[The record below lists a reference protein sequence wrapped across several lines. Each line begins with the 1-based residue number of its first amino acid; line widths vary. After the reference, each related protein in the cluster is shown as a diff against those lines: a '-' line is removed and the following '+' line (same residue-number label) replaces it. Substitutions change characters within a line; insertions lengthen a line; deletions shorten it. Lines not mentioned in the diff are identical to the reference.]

1 MFLSRF
7 KLNYG
12 PWFGLCLLLGSGL
25 FSLGCGHSGGTSNL
39 LPPVVNNT
47 LPITVNAGPAGNYA
61 DGAFTSVTVCVPK
74 TTNCQV
80 IHGVLV
86 DTGSVGLRLLASA
99 LTVNLSNQTSGSA
112 TVGEC
117 LPFSS
122 FYTWGPVA
130 NADVKLAGETA
141 SNLPIQIIN
150 ASGFAA
156 APSGCTSQGLSAV
169 NTVNDLGANGILGV
183 GIYNH
188 DCGSGCTATT
198 NNPNLYYACTS
209 SSCTAMNQ
217 PLANQVQ
224 NPVSLFAHDN
234 NGVIISLPSIS
245 ASGALT
251 ASGSLIFG
259 IGTQADNGLGSA
271 TVFATNSSGN
281 INVSYK
287 GTKYS
292 NSYIDSGSNGYFF
305 LDSTTTGL
313 PACSK
318 NTGFYCPTNP
328 ATFSV
333 TLAGSNASTGNLSFS
348 IDNADALFGSSD
360 TAYNDLGGPNPN
372 SFDFGLA
379 FFFGRNVYTAINGAN
394 TPGGV
399 GPYWAY

>member
-1 MFLSRF
+1 MFSSRF
-7 KLNYG
+7 KSKYG
-12 PWFGLCLLLGSGL
+12 PWLGLSLLLGAGL
-25 FSLGCGHSGGTSNL
+25 FFLGCGHSGGAANL
-39 LPPVVNNT
+39 LPPAVNNT

-61 DGAFTSVTVCVPK
+61 DGAFTSVTVCAPK
-74 TTNCQV
+74 STNCQT
-80 IHGVLV
+80 IQGILV
-86 DTGSVGLRLLASA
+86 DTGSVGLRLLSSSI
-99 LTVNLSNQTSGSA
+99 TVNLTDQTSGSN
-112 TVGEC
+112 TIGEC

-150 ASGFAA
+150 ASGFTA

-188 DCGSGCTATT
+188 DCGAGCTVTA
-198 NNPNLYYACTS
+198 NNPNLYFSCTS
-209 SSCTAMNQ
+209 SSCTAINQ
-217 PLANQVQ
+217 PLTSQVQ

-234 NGVIISLPSIS
+234 NGIIVSLPSIS
-245 ASGALT
+245 ASGAAT

-271 TVFATNSSGN
+271 TVFATDTSGD
-281 INVSYK
+281 IGASYK
-287 GTKYS
+287 GTNYP

-305 LDSTTTGL
+305 LDASTTGL
-313 PACSK
+313 PACTT

-328 ATFSV
+328 TTFAV
-333 TLAGSNASTGNLSFS
+333 TLTGSNASSGNLSFS
-348 IDNADALFGSSD
+348 IGNADASFGSSN

-372 SFDFGLA
+372 SFDFGLT
-379 FFFGRNVYTAINGAN
+379 FFFGRKVYTAINGAS
-394 TPGGV
+394 TPGGT
-399 GPYWAY
+399 GPFWAY

>member
-1 MFLSRF
+1 MFSSRF
-7 KLNYG
+7 KPKYG
-12 PWFGLCLLLGSGL
+12 PWFGLSLLLCTGL

-39 LPPVVNNT
+39 LPPAVNNT

-61 DGAFTSVTVCVPK
+61 DGAFTSVKICLPNS
-74 TTNCQV
+74 TTCQT
-80 IHGVLV
+80 INGILV

-99 LTVNLSNQTSGSA
+99 VTVNLADQTSGTS

-117 LPFSS
+117 LPFSG

-141 SNLPIQIIN
+141 SNIPIQLIN

-156 APSGCTSQGLSAV
+156 APSACTSQGLSAV

-188 DCGSGCTATT
+188 DCGTGCTATA
-198 NNPNLYYACTS
+198 NNPNLYYSCTS

-217 PLANQVQ
+217 PLTNQVQ

-245 ASGALT
+245 ASGAPT
-251 ASGSLIFG
+251 VNGSLIFG

-271 TVFATNSSGN
+271 TIFATDTSGN
-281 INVSYK
+281 ISASYQ

-305 LDSTTTGL
+305 LDSSTTGL
-313 PACSK
+313 PACSL

-328 ATFSV
+328 TTFSV
-333 TLAGSNASTGNLSFS
+333 TLTGSNTSSGNLSFS
-348 IDNADALFGSSD
+348 IGNADALFGTSD
-360 TAYNDLGGPNPN
+360 TAYDDLGGPNPN

-379 FFFGRNVYTAINGAN
+379 FFFGRKVYTAINGAS
-394 TPGGV
+394 TPGGT